1 MATDTT
7 SATAE
12 PRVNRKA
19 RTGTVVS
26 DKGDKTVI
34 VAVVSAKRHRLYR
47 KVLRRTKHYAV
58 HDPENR
64 ATTGDLVRIEECRPI
79 SKTKRWQLVGVLT
92 EREVADVDAAE
103 IDTELV
109 EEVQRAPSRPVE
121 DETARAAAAPAAEV
135 AATETSETPAAVAAT
150 ETNET
155 SESAA
160 ATEATEPAAT
170 AQDPAAAAA
179 TDTDKVE
186 KAE

>member
-1 MATDTT
+1 MVQETAA
-7 SATAE
+7 ATAE
-12 PRVNRKA
+12 PRVNRKG

-79 SKTKRWQLVGVLT
+79 SKTKRWRLVDVLT
-92 EREVADVDAAE
+92 EREVAEVSAAE

-109 EEVQRAPSRPVE
+109 EEVQRAPSRAAE
-121 DETARAAAAPAAEV
+121 DEAAPSAT
-135 AATETSETPAAVAAT
+135 TETSGA
-150 ETNET
+150 
-155 SESAA
+155 S
-160 ATEATEPAAT
+160 EPAAT
-170 AQDPAAAAA
+170 AEATEPPAASAA
-179 TDTDKVE
+179 TDADEVE

>member
-1 MATDTT
+1 MAEETT
-7 SATAE
+7 AAIAE
-12 PRVNRKA
+12 PRVNRKG

-79 SKTKRWQLVGVLT
+79 SKTKRWLLVSVLT
-92 EREVADVDAAE
+92 EREVSDVDAAE

-121 DETARAAAAPAAEV
+121 VEPAAAAAAETTD
-135 AATETSETPAAVAAT
+135 ADEPAT
-150 ETNET
+150 
-155 SESAA
+155 
-160 ATEATEPAAT
+160 ATEP
-170 AQDPAAAAA
+170 PAAAAA
-179 TDTDKVE
+179 TETDKVE

>member
-1 MATDTT
+1 VVQETAA
-7 SATAE
+7 ATAE
-12 PRVNRKA
+12 PRVNRKG

-79 SKTKRWQLVGVLT
+79 SKTKRWRLVDVLT
-92 EREVADVDAAE
+92 EREVAEVSAAE

-109 EEVQRAPSRPVE
+109 EEVQRAPSRAAE
-121 DETARAAAAPAAEV
+121 DEAVPSAT
-135 AATETSETPAAVAAT
+135 TETSGA
-150 ETNET
+150 
-155 SESAA
+155 S
-160 ATEATEPAAT
+160 EPAAT
-170 AQDPAAAAA
+170 AEATEPPAASAA
-179 TDTDKVE
+179 TDADEVE

>member
-1 MATDTT
+1 MADETT
-7 SATAE
+7 AATAE
-12 PRVNRKA
+12 PRVNRKG

-64 ATTGDLVRIEECRPI
+64 ATTGDLVRIEETRPI
-79 SKTKRWQLVGVLT
+79 SKTKRWRLVDVLT
-92 EREVADVDAAE
+92 EREVAEVDAAE

-121 DETARAAAAPAAEV
+121 DEAAPV
-135 AATETSETPAAVAAT
+135 ASATAGSSEATET
-150 ETNET
+150 
-155 SESAA
+155 
-160 ATEATEPAAT
+160 
-170 AQDPAAAAA
+170 PAAAAA
-179 TDTDKVE
+179 TETPAAAAATEADEVE

>member
-1 MATDTT
+1 MVEATTP
-7 SATAE
+7 APAE

-47 KVLRRTKHYAV
+47 KVLRRTKRYPV

-64 ATTGDLVRIEECRPI
+64 ASVGDLVRIEECRPI
-79 SKTKRWQLVGVLT
+79 SKTKSWLLVDILT
-92 EREVADVDAAE
+92 EREVAEVSAAE

-109 EEVQRAPSRPVE
+109 EEVQRAPSRAAE
-121 DETARAAAAPAAEV
+121 DETEPSAAADTNEASGPEAGADTTDAPAAE
-135 AATETSETPAAVAAT
+135 AASQVPAAEAASQVD
-150 ETNET
+150 E
-155 SESAA
+155 
-160 ATEATEPAAT
+160 
-170 AQDPAAAAA
+170 
-179 TDTDKVE
+179 VE

>member
-1 MATDTT
+1 MVQETAA
-7 SATAE
+7 ATAE
-12 PRVNRKA
+12 PRVNRKG

-47 KVLRRTKHYAV
+47 KVLRRTKRYAV

-79 SKTKRWQLVGVLT
+79 SKTKRWRLVDVLT
-92 EREVADVDAAE
+92 EREVAEVSAAE

-109 EEVQRAPSRPVE
+109 EEVQRAPSRATE
-121 DETARAAAAPAAEV
+121 DEAAPATSAT
-135 AATETSETPAAVAAT
+135 TETSEASEPPAA
-150 ETNET
+150 
-155 SESAA
+155 S
-160 ATEATEPAAT
+160 
-170 AQDPAAAAA
+170 AA
-179 TDTDKVE
+179 TDADEVE

>member
-1 MATDTT
+1 MADETT
-7 SATAE
+7 TAIAE
-12 PRVNRKA
+12 PRVNRKG

-79 SKTKRWQLVGVLT
+79 SKTKRWLLVNVLT
-92 EREVADVDAAE
+92 EREVAEVDAAE

-121 DETARAAAAPAAEV
+121 DAPATEAATEAAPAAT
-135 AATETSETPAAVAAT
+135 AAQPETTG
-150 ETNET
+150 T
-155 SESAA
+155 SDADEPAA
-160 ATEATEPAAT
+160 ATEPTE
-170 AQDPAAAAA
+170 
-179 TDTDKVE
+179 TDKVE